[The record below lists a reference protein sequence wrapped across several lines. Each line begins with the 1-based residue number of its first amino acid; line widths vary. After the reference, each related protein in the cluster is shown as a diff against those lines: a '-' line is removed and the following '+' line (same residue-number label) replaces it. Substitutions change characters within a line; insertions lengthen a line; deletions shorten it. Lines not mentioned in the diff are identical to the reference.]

1 MMVEPGRRYFWCAC
15 GRGGERPFCAGS
27 RVATRLGAL
36 ANTAKKTGDV
46 WSHGCK
52 AAADKPRCDGTRDS
66 L

>member
-1 MMVEPGRRYFWCAC
+1 
-15 GRGGERPFCAGS
+15 
-27 RVATRLGAL
+27 VATRLSAL
-36 ANTAKKTGDV
+36 ANTAEKTGDV